1 MAISPPVSDQT
12 RQLLQ
17 NRPIGS
23 PVGYNRWRDL
33 LFIHWQVPAEP
44 LDALLPR
51 GLELDTYDGTAWLGL
66 VPFEMSR
73 VRARWLPAV
82 PGLSHFP
89 ETNLRTYVVCRGEP
103 GVYFFSLDAA
113 NLVAVW
119 TARRFFRLPYY
130 WARMEV
136 VREGNR
142 RKYCS
147 VRHKRSSQRTIGP
160 MPGRRIMA
168 EPPGTHIEADIGD
181 PLGEAQPGTLEFFL
195 VERYLLFTT
204 HHDQVLRGQVHH
216 RPYPLHQATISRC
229 DETLSREQGFEALG
243 PPQHAIFSPGVDV
256 EIFPLQSVKLG

>member
-23 PVGYNRWRDL
+23 PAGYNRWSDL
-33 LFIHWQVPAEP
+33 LFIHWQVPAEA
-44 LDALLPR
+44 LAALLPR
-51 GLELDTYDGTAWLGL
+51 GMELDTYDGTAWLGL

-119 TARRFFRLPYY
+119 TARRFFRLPYC

-142 RKYCS
+142 RTYRS
-147 VRHKRSSQRTIGP
+147 VRRERSSQRTIGP
-160 MPGRRIMA
+160 MPGIRAMA
-168 EPPGTHIEADIGD
+168 EPPSTHIEANFGES
-181 PLGEAQPGTLEFFL
+181 LGVAQPGTLEFFL
-195 VERYLLFTT
+195 VERYLLFTS
-204 HHDQVLRGQVHH
+204 HQGQVLRGQVHH
-216 RPYPLHQATISRC
+216 RPYPLHRASVARC
-229 DETLSREQGFEALG
+229 EETLSQVQGFEALP
-243 PPQHAIFSPGVDV
+243 PPQHVIFSPGVDV